1 MLFRSGC
8 LSDVI
13 TTQANVERIHKLMTT
28 EPLIKDTPKVV
39 EKYGTIFEPKRENW
53 EDIEG
58 HIEFCDVTF
67 MYPDGEVNVLE
78 NFNLDIPKGSSVAIV
93 GETGAGKSTLVNLAC
108 RFYEPTGGKILLDG
122 KDLQDRSVLWL
133 HSQIGYVLQ
142 TPHLFSG
149 TIADNIRYG
158 KPSAT
163 MDEVIEAAKTACAHE
178 FIETLHK
185 GYNTQVGEGG
195 DRLSV
200 GQKQLISIAR
210 AIIGNPKIFVLDE
223 ATSSIDTETEA
234 LIQDITAKIM
244 KGRTTFMIAHRLST
258 VRQCDVILVV
268 KDGKIIESGTHKE
281 LIGKKGH
288 YFNLYT
294 RQFEDAKTKEV
305 FDENH

>member
-1 MLFRSGC
+1 MYRRVLFRS
-8 LSDVI
+8 
-13 TTQANVERIHKLMTT
+13 
-28 EPLIKDTPKVV
+28 
-39 EKYGTIFEPKRENW
+39 RENW

-185 GYNTQVGEGG
+185 GYNTQGGEGG
-195 DRLSV
+195 DRQI
-200 GQKQLISIAR
+200 GR
-210 AIIGNPKIFVLDE
+210 ASCRERV
-223 ATSSIDTETEA
+223 
-234 LIQDITAKIM
+234 
-244 KGRTTFMIAHRLST
+244 
-258 VRQCDVILVV
+258 
-268 KDGKIIESGTHKE
+268 
-281 LIGKKGH
+281 
-288 YFNLYT
+288 
-294 RQFEDAKTKEV
+294 
-305 FDENH
+305 